1 MESRATSRFNRIS
14 PHKARLVADLVRGK
28 PVEEAYTILQFTGKR
43 STVPIMKTIKS
54 AVSNAV
60 SQKGSFDVRPEDMY
74 VAEIRVDEGP
84 MLKRYRPMAMGR
96 AGMIRRRTS
105 HISVVVKTRGEVFD
119 E

>member
-1 MESRATSRFNRIS
+1 
-14 PHKARLVADLVRGK
+14 
-28 PVEEAYTILQFTGKR
+28 
-43 STVPIMKTIKS
+43 MK
-54 AVSNAV
+54 
-60 SQKGSFDVRPEDMY
+60 PEDMY
-74 VAEIRVDEGP
+74 VAEIRIDGGP